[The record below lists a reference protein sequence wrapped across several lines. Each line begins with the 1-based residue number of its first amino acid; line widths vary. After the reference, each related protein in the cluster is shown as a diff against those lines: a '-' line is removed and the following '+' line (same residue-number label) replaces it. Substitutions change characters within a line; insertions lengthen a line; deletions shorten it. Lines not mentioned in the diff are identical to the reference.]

1 MRHGLG
7 HDVPFNQVHGHA
19 APWNWQTGAFWEDTP
34 ADIRSRCQVDGTTR
48 RTVTTLGTLLNGA
61 NGIAV
66 SVDWNL
72 SPTET
77 RSWPLLTLESDL
89 LFL

>member
-1 MRHGLG
+1 M
-7 HDVPFNQVHGHA
+7 
-19 APWNWQTGAFWEDTP
+19 
-34 ADIRSRCQVDGTTR
+34 DGTTR